1 MMLEDET
8 LSLKEIELHQ
18 ALKIW
23 SGMGRTLGIS
33 PKQLVLEPKEK
44 KNRGVVRNYPLIT
57 KELLTDEVNL
67 YLLMRKHIQDILA
80 EQYV

>member
-1 MMLEDET
+1 MTWKYSSSLEEADWKT
-8 LSLKEIELHQ
+8 LKTE
-18 ALKIW
+18 

-33 PKQLVLEPKEK
+33 PEQLFWNR
-44 KNRGVVRNYPLIT
+44 KNRGVVRNYSLIT

-67 YLLMRKHIQDILA
+67 YLLTWKHIQDILA